1 MLDFIRTAPVFII
14 PFVLV
19 LGLVVTIHELGHFLA
34 AKSFGVAID
43 RFSIGFGK
51 AIAAWTDKSGVEW
64 RVGWIPLGGYVRFA
78 GDENAASVPDREGL
92 ENQRREIERSEGA
105 DAVARYFHF
114 KPLWQRAIVVAAG
127 PMANF
132 ALAIVLFAALL
143 MTFGQYVLPARIA
156 SVQAGSPAEQ
166 AGFRPGDLI
175 VQADGRRIKSFDE
188 ISQLVQVRA
197 NVPTQFVVERGEREV
212 DILATPAWVVR
223 KDDLAGERRQG
234 QLGITPV
241 QGKDD
246 FIHVRYNPIEA
257 VAGGVERT
265 WRTLETTV
273 YYLGRMVTGQVAADQ
288 LSGPLGIAR
297 ISGKV
302 AQAGAEG
309 APDFGAMILGSGVN
323 LLQLAAFVSV
333 SIGFMNLL
341 PVPVL
346 DGGHLLFYA
355 YEAVARRPLAAKVQA
370 AGYRVGLALLL
381 GLMLFATWNDLQQ
394 LRVFKIL
401 GGVLS

>member
-1 MLDFIRTAPVFII
+1 MIDFVLTALMFIV
-14 PFVLV
+14 PFALV

-64 RVGWIPLGGYVRFA
+64 RVGWIPLGGYVRFS
-78 GDENAASVPDREGL
+78 GDENAASVPDHEDL
-92 ENQRREIERSEGA
+92 ASLRRAIERQEGPE
-105 DAVARYFHF
+105 AVGRYFHF
-114 KPLWQRAIVVAAG
+114 KPLWQRAVVAAAG

-132 ALAIVLFAALL
+132 ILAIVLFAALL
-143 MTFGQYVLPARIA
+143 MAFGQYVLPARIA
-156 SVQAGSPAEQ
+156 AVTPGSPAAR
-166 AGFRPGDLI
+166 AGFLPGDLI

-188 ISQLVQVRA
+188 IAQIVQVRA
-197 NVPTQFVVERGEREV
+197 EVPTDFVVERAGREVAITATPEWVEREDQV
-212 DILATPAWVVR
+212 
-223 KDDLAGERRQG
+223 AGKHRQG
-234 QLGITPV
+234 QLGIAPAQSAKDFVHVTYNPV
-241 QGKDD
+241 Q
-246 FIHVRYNPIEA
+246 A

-273 YYLGRMVTGQVAADQ
+273 YYLGRMVTGQVSPDQ

-309 APDFGAMILGSGVN
+309 APDVGSMILGSGVN
-323 LLQLAAFVSV
+323 LLQLAAFISV

-401 GGVLS
+401 GGVFS